1 MQQQVLHYKIQEKY
15 NKFTIKC
22 QLVFILKFTFY
33 TVFWQ
38 QAIYLSIR

>member
-33 TVFWQ
+33 MQPSGSKLYTCQ
-38 QAIYLSIR
+38 